1 MERHITAVGVLHI
14 VYNIVG
20 LLIGL
25 FLFTFLTGIGIFTG
39 DDVALTVLT
48 LVATFLAGLFLVGSI
63 PGIIGGIYLI
73 QRKEWA
79 RILVIVVSFF
89 ELLHIP
95 LGTLLGAYSLWVLL
109 SSDVVAA
116 FQGTTASAP
125 GSQQAVVPAPPAP
138 GTRMPTPPP
147 SA

>member
-1 MERHITAVGVLHI
+1 MERHTTVVGVLHI
-14 VYNIVG
+14 AYNVVG
-20 LLIGL
+20 LMIGL

-48 LVATFLAGLFLVGSI
+48 LVATFLAGLFLVGSV
-63 PGIIGGIYLI
+63 PGIIGGVFLL

-79 RILVIVVSFF
+79 RILVIIVSFF
-89 ELLHIP
+89 DLLHIP

-116 FQGTTASAP
+116 FQDKRAVVSAP
-125 GSQQAVVPAPPAP
+125 PGHPVPPPPPPAP
-138 GTRMPTPPP
+138 RPPAPPP